1 MIKHAR
7 PNRRSIDVTD
17 AEALKYWSRALGIDK
32 AGLVVVVQK
41 VGNSAAA
48 VRKELKTAATPKI

>member
-1 MIKHAR
+1 MIKRAR

-17 AEALKYWSRALGIDK
+17 AEAIKYWSRALSVDK
-32 AGLVVVVQK
+32 ASLVVVVQK

-48 VRKELKTAATPKI
+48 VRKELKTAATLKI